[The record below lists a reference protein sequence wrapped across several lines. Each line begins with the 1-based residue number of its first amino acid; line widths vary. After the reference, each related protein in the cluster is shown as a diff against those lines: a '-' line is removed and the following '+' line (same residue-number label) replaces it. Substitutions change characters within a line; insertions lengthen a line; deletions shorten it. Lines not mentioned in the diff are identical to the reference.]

1 MKNGR
6 KTLLGLGEHREDI
19 GLENRKNIKYRKFS
33 YCSSWLTFIKLAQ
46 AAQYFVSRRIVM
58 IDATGGKG
66 FLKILIRVII
76 RNYFDLNFE
85 ESENLIWPKDE
96 I

>member
-1 MKNGR
+1 
-6 KTLLGLGEHREDI
+6 
-19 GLENRKNIKYRKFS
+19 
-33 YCSSWLTFIKLAQ
+33 LAQ

-85 ESENLIWPKDE
+85 ESENLI
-96 I
+96 